1 MAERPTTNWRKGVA
15 AEAAGLAVGNLDPDC
30 AYMVDLYPDE
40 LLSATDAVMDAFEAE
55 LPTLTE
61 GDDEQAFAVV
71 KRITLALN
79 AVNEAHNE
87 CAFETDEREQLC
99 LYIDE
104 ALTEQGV
111 DVAALTA
118 RYGLGR
124 HELTD
129 QWRDW

>member
-1 MAERPTTNWRKGVA
+1 MAERPTTNWRKGIAEEA
-15 AEAAGLAVGNLDPDC
+15 AELAAGTLDPDC
-30 AYMVDLYPDE
+30 ACMVDLFPDE
-40 LLSATDAVMDAFEAE
+40 LLAATDAVLDAFEAR
-55 LPTLTE
+55 LPALAE
-61 GDDEQAFAVV
+61 GGDDQVFAVV
-71 KRITLALN
+71 ERVVLALN
-79 AVNEAHNE
+79 AVNEAHDE

-118 RYGLGR
+118 SRGLGR

>member
-1 MAERPTTNWRKGVA
+1 MAERPTTNWREGVA
-15 AEAAGLAVGNLDPDC
+15 AEAAELAAGNLDPGC

-40 LLSATDAVMDAFEAE
+40 LLSATDAVLDAFEAE
-55 LPTLTE
+55 LPPLTG
-61 GDDEQAFAVV
+61 GDDRQVFAVV
-71 KRITLALN
+71 ERVVLALN
-79 AVNEAHNE
+79 AVNEAHDE

-99 LYIDE
+99 LYIEE
-104 ALTEQGV
+104 ALTEQGI

>member
-1 MAERPTTNWRKGVA
+1 MAERPTTNWRRGIAEEA
-15 AEAAGLAVGNLDPDC
+15 AELAAGTLDPDC
-30 AYMVDLYPDE
+30 ACMVDLFPDE

-55 LPTLTE
+55 LLTLAD
-61 GDDEQAFAVV
+61 GDDERVFALVEHVV
-71 KRITLALN
+71 LALN
-79 AVNEAHNE
+79 AVNEAHDE

-111 DVAALTA
+111 NVAALTA
-118 RYGLGR
+118 RQGLGR

>member
-1 MAERPTTNWRKGVA
+1 MAERPTTNWRRGIAQEA
-15 AEAAGLAVGNLDPDC
+15 AELAAGTLDPDC
-30 AYMVDLYPDE
+30 ACMVDLFPDE
-40 LLSATDAVMDAFEAE
+40 LLSATDAVLDTFEAE
-55 LPTLTE
+55 LPTLAE
-61 GDDEQAFAVV
+61 GDDERVFAVAQRV
-71 KRITLALN
+71 VLALN
-79 AVNEAHNE
+79 AVNEAHDQ

-99 LYIDE
+99 TYIDE

-118 RYGLGR
+118 RRGLGR

>member
-1 MAERPTTNWRKGVA
+1 MAERPTTNWRRGIAEEA
-15 AEAAGLAVGNLDPDC
+15 AELAAGTLDPDC
-30 AYMVDLYPDE
+30 ACMVDLFPDE

-55 LPTLTE
+55 LLTLAD
-61 GDDEQAFAVV
+61 GDDERVFALVEHVV
-71 KRITLALN
+71 LALN
-79 AVNEAHNE
+79 AVNEAHDE

-118 RYGLGR
+118 RQGLGR

>member
-1 MAERPTTNWRKGVA
+1 MAERPTTNWRRGIAEEA
-15 AEAAGLAVGNLDPDC
+15 AELAAGTLDPDC
-30 AYMVDLYPDE
+30 ACMVDLFPDE
-40 LLSATDAVMDAFEAE
+40 LLSATDAVLDAFEAR
-55 LPTLTE
+55 LPTLAE
-61 GDDEQAFAVV
+61 GGDEQVFAVV
-71 KRITLALN
+71 QRVVLALN
-79 AVNEAHNE
+79 AVNEAHDE

-111 DVAALTA
+111 DVAALTTS
-118 RYGLGR
+118 RGLGR

>member
-1 MAERPTTNWRKGVA
+1 MAERPTTNWRRGVA
-15 AEAAGLAVGNLDPDC
+15 AEAAEVAAGTLDPDC
-30 AYMVDLYPDE
+30 ACMVDLYPDE
-40 LLSATDAVMDAFEAE
+40 LLSATDAVLASFEAE
-55 LPTLTE
+55 LPPLAG
-61 GDDEQAFAVV
+61 GDDEQVFAVV
-71 KRITLALN
+71 QRVVLALN
-79 AVNEAHNE
+79 AVNEAHDE

-104 ALTEQGV
+104 ALTEHGV

-118 RYGLGR
+118 RHGLGR

>member
-1 MAERPTTNWRKGVA
+1 MAERPTTNWRRLIA
-15 AEAAGLAVGNLDPDC
+15 AEAAELAAGTLAPDC
-30 AYMVDLYPDE
+30 AYMVDLFPDE
-40 LLSATDAVMDAFEAE
+40 LLSATDAVLDAFETELATVDAE
-55 LPTLTE
+55 
-61 GDDEQAFAVV
+61 DDAQVLAAVEHV
-71 KRITLALN
+71 VLALN
-79 AVNEAHNE
+79 AVNEAHDE

-111 DVAALTA
+111 EVAALTA
-118 RYGLGR
+118 RHGLGR